1 MKFNKVRYFFAEAF
15 AGVGRNSLMSVSSC
29 LTVACCMLIL
39 IFSYTLA
46 SNVDYVLAQLEN
58 RSGMTAFVDDE
69 LDDIQTEE
77 LRVRIASI
85 ENIGVVT
92 LITRE
97 EALEIMAGR
106 EEDAARAAWIRS
118 LEYNNPLPQSFEISL
133 IDGRRHEESLAAI
146 ESFLGHGIYLINS
159 DSQTV
164 AALISANNVVRIV
177 SMIVVALLA
186 FLSVVI
192 IVNTIKLTVNA
203 RRADINIMKYVGAT
217 DWFIKWPFV
226 IEGMLIG
233 LLGAIIPVLMFWLTY
248 DPMIDGARG
257 ILGEFATLVR
267 FRDGQDLLALLAPVI
282 LAMGA
287 AIGIIGS
294 VVSMRK
300 YLRV

>member
-1 MKFNKVRYFFAEAF
+1 
-15 AGVGRNSLMSVSSC
+15 
-29 LTVACCMLIL
+29 MLIL